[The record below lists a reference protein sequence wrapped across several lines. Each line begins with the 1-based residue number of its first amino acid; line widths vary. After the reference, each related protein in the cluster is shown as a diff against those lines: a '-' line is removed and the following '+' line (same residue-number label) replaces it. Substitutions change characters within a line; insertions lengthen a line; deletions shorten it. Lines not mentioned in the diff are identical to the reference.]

1 MEHFTKQ
8 EQELLEQIAFVV
20 LDDEVMGRRILQEV
34 FELYDTDTDLK
45 DVLRLKLEEKLG

>member
-1 MEHFTKQ
+1 VEHFTKQ

-20 LDDEVMGRRILQEV
+20 LDDEVMGKRILQEV

-45 DVLRLKLEEKLG
+45 NGLRLKLEEKLS

>member
-20 LDDEVMGRRILQEV
+20 LDDEVMGKRILQEV

-45 DVLRLKLEEKLG
+45 NGLRLKLEEKLG